1 MRRKTSHNATLGL
14 AQSVATALPLS
25 ASSLTAEV
33 YERLRRDLLACRL
46 APGQRLNIAE
56 LAGTISVSLGAVREA
71 LSRLTSEGLV
81 VLEPQKGFTAAPI
94 SAADLADL
102 TQVRIRIEC
111 QCLRRSIEVGSL
123 AWETT
128 LVAAHHRLARTPASS
143 PGDPSRMADEWA
155 LYHAE
160 FHEALAAGCDSPWSL
175 KLRRTL
181 FAHSERYRRLS
192 LPLGRKPRRVD
203 QEHAALVAAAL
214 ARDADSAERLL
225 TAHLQTT
232 AAALLKL
239 EAIVQDR
246 SEASSAATQTSKQP
260 RRRAK
265 PPRRAGSAR

>member
-1 MRRKTSHNATLGL
+1 MRSKTSHKATPI
-14 AQSVATALPLS
+14 ADRDVATPAPS
-25 ASSLTAEV
+25 IAPSLTAEV

-46 APGQRLNIAE
+46 APGQRLNIAV
-56 LAGTISVSLGAVREA
+56 LANSLSVSLGAVREA

-143 PGDPSRMADEWA
+143 PGDPSRVADAWS

-203 QEHAALVAAAL
+203 QEHTALVAAAL
-214 ARDADSAERLL
+214 ARDADLAERLL

-232 AAALLKL
+232 AAALLNL
-239 EAIVQDR
+239 EAIVRDR
-246 SEASSAATQTSKQP
+246 SAASSVATPSSKQP

-265 PPRRAGSAR
+265 PAPRAGSTQ